1 MLCYAYRIV
10 SLDIRDFVF
19 LDFYFSFTASHRKSV
34 LASRSFEIKNS
45 PLSHQTSWKALG
57 AHVVVITTSP
67 SKVED
72 AKRLGADEII
82 LSTDN

>member
-1 MLCYAYRIV
+1 
-10 SLDIRDFVF
+10 
-19 LDFYFSFTASHRKSV
+19 V